1 MKWTPERQ
9 KVIELRDRNILVSA
23 AAGSGKTAVLVER
36 ILGKMTRKDRPID
49 IDQLLIVTF
58 TRAAAG
64 EMRERL
70 TEAVENYLEQ
80 DPENEHL
87 QRQQTLIHNA
97 QITTIDGF
105 CSYVIRNYF
114 HTIDLDPGFRTANEG
129 EIKLLKQDVAKEVL
143 ESNYQERTG
152 SFDRFVESFATG
164 KSDEVLAELILR
176 MYEFA
181 MSNPWPL
188 EWLDSCTK
196 AYEIQTGEELASCVW
211 MRKLWEDAGHL
222 MNQITYLQERCKEV
236 IYSPG
241 GPHMYGEALEQ
252 DLLFRRDLEEAFAA
266 RDFDGCRV
274 LLDGWK
280 PKALSRKKD
289 DSVQED
295 KRELAKNLR
304 DQAKEAVKKLRE
316 NYFYETTEEVL
327 EELELCREPMQ
338 ELIRLTRQFI
348 EVFSEKK
355 RQKNIVDFTDMEHF
369 ALEILVKKEDG
380 KIRYTQAA
388 DEFSERFEE
397 ILIDEYQ
404 DSNLVQETL
413 LQSVSRL
420 RFGQHNLFMVGDVQ
434 AEYLPL
440 PSCQTGTF
448 HGKIRNLQSGRQCM
462 SENRSSQKLPK
473 QSRSA

>member
-1 MKWTPERQ
+1 MEMKWTPEQQ

-36 ILGKMTRKDRPID
+36 ILGKLTRKDHPID

-143 ESNYQERTG
+143 ESSYQERTE

-164 KSDEVLAELILR
+164 KSDEVLTELILR

-196 AYEIQTGEELASCVW
+196 AYEIRTKEELVSCIW
-211 MRKLWEDAGHL
+211 MKKLWEDAGHL
-222 MNQITYLQERCKEV
+222 LDQITYLQERCKEV

-241 GPHMYGEALEQ
+241 GPYMYGEALEQ
-252 DLLFRRDLEEAFAA
+252 DLLFRRDLEEAFETQ
-266 RDFDGCRV
+266 DFDGCRV
-274 LLDGWK
+274 LLDSWK

-304 DQAKEAVKKLRE
+304 DQAKDAVKKLRE
-316 NYFYETTEEVL
+316 N
-327 EELELCREPMQ
+327 
-338 ELIRLTRQFI
+338 
-348 EVFSEKK
+348 
-355 RQKNIVDFTDMEHF
+355 
-369 ALEILVKKEDG
+369 
-380 KIRYTQAA
+380 
-388 DEFSERFEE
+388 
-397 ILIDEYQ
+397 
-404 DSNLVQETL
+404 
-413 LQSVSRL
+413 
-420 RFGQHNLFMVGDVQ
+420 
-434 AEYLPL
+434 
-440 PSCQTGTF
+440 
-448 HGKIRNLQSGRQCM
+448 
-462 SENRSSQKLPK
+462 
-473 QSRSA
+473 

>member
-1 MKWTPERQ
+1 MKWTPEQQ

-36 ILGKMTRKDRPID
+36 ILGKMTRKDHPID

-196 AYEIQTGEELASCVW
+196 AYEIRTREELASCVW

-222 MNQITYLQERCKEV
+222 MDQITYLQERCKEV

-241 GPHMYGEALEQ
+241 GPHMYGESLEQ

-266 RDFDGCRV
+266 QDFDGCRV

-369 ALEILVKKEDG
+369 ALQILMTKEGEEIHMS
-380 KIRYTQAA
+380 QAA
-388 DEFSERFEE
+388 RELSAKYDEV
-397 ILIDEYQ
+397 LVDEYQ
-404 DSNLVQETL
+404 DSNLVQEL
-413 LQSVSRL
+413 LTTAVS
-420 RFGQHNLFMVGDVQ
+420 GWINQKKNIFMVGDV
-434 AEYLPL
+434 
-440 PSCQTGTF
+440 
-448 HGKIRNLQSGRQCM
+448 
-462 SENRSSQKLPK
+462 K
-473 QSRSA
+473 QSIYRFRLARPELFMEKFDTILFLAYNNYVNYYL

>member
-1 MKWTPERQ
+1 MEMKWTPEQQ

-36 ILGKMTRKDRPID
+36 ILGKMTRKDCPID

-196 AYEIQTGEELASCVW
+196 AYEIRTREELASCVW
-211 MRKLWEDAGHL
+211 MRQLWEDA
-222 MNQITYLQERCKEV
+222 
-236 IYSPG
+236 
-241 GPHMYGEALEQ
+241 
-252 DLLFRRDLEEAFAA
+252 
-266 RDFDGCRV
+266 
-274 LLDGWK
+274 
-280 PKALSRKKD
+280 
-289 DSVQED
+289 
-295 KRELAKNLR
+295 
-304 DQAKEAVKKLRE
+304 
-316 NYFYETTEEVL
+316 
-327 EELELCREPMQ
+327 
-338 ELIRLTRQFI
+338 
-348 EVFSEKK
+348 
-355 RQKNIVDFTDMEHF
+355 
-369 ALEILVKKEDG
+369 
-380 KIRYTQAA
+380 
-388 DEFSERFEE
+388 
-397 ILIDEYQ
+397 
-404 DSNLVQETL
+404 
-413 LQSVSRL
+413 
-420 RFGQHNLFMVGDVQ
+420 
-434 AEYLPL
+434 
-440 PSCQTGTF
+440 
-448 HGKIRNLQSGRQCM
+448 
-462 SENRSSQKLPK
+462 
-473 QSRSA
+473 